1 LLAGAAIHK
10 KHGLD
15 PVALLPEAAD
25 GVQQHISRRHSNRQA
40 TTMSTLFSAA
50 RIGPYDLSHRVVMA
64 PLTRMRS
71 DPGDIPSDLMVEY
84 YSQRTSKG
92 GLIIS
97 EATPVSIRG
106 YGYAGAPG
114 VYSDSQ
120 IAGWRRVTDAVHA
133 KGGWMFLQLWHVGRQ
148 SHSDLQPN
156 GEAPVAPSAIAAE
169 GYADTK
175 EGEVPFSMPRALA
188 LEEIPGTIEEFRAGA
203 ERALSAGFD
212 GVEIHGANGYL
223 PDQFLQDGT
232 NKRTDEYGG
241 PIENRARFLLEI
253 TKAAIT
259 VWGAD
264 RVGVRLSPNSTYGSM
279 SDSDPAATFGYVAD
293 QLDRLGVAYLH
304 VIEPRIKGIEEIAKG
319 QAPVAALQLR
329 QKFSRTLIAA
339 GGFNGESA
347 AAIVAAGDADL
358 VAFGRHFIANPDL
371 PERLRRKL
379 PLNRYDRLTF
389 YGGDG
394 RGYIDYP
401 TYAEMSPAAR

>member
-1 LLAGAAIHK
+1 
-10 KHGLD
+10 
-15 PVALLPEAAD
+15 
-25 GVQQHISRRHSNRQA
+25 
-40 TTMSTLFSAA
+40 MSKLFSPT
-50 RIGPYDLSHRVVMA
+50 RIGPYPLSHRVVMA

-84 YSQRTSKG
+84 YTQRASKS
-92 GLIIS
+92 GLIVS

-114 VYSDSQ
+114 IYSDSQ

-133 KGGWMFLQLWHVGRQ
+133 KGGRMFLQLWHVGRQ
-148 SHSDLQPN
+148 SHTDLQPN

-169 GYADTK
+169 GYAFTK
-175 EGEVPFSMPRALA
+175 QGEVPFSMPRALA
-188 LEEIPGTIEEFRAGA
+188 LEEIPGIIEEFRTGA
-203 ERALSAGFD
+203 ERALRAGFD

-241 PIENRARFLLEI
+241 PIENRARLLLEI
-253 TKAAIT
+253 TQAAIS

-264 RVGVRLSPNSTYGSM
+264 RVGVRLSPSSTYGSM
-279 SDSDPAATFGYVAD
+279 SDSDPTATFGYVAG
-293 QLDRLGVAYLH
+293 QLDRLGIAYLH
-304 VIEPRIKGIEEIAKG
+304 AVEPRIKGTEDVAKG
-319 QAPVAALQLR
+319 QAPVAAQQLR

-339 GGFNGESA
+339 GGFTGESA

-379 PLNRYDRLTF
+379 PLNRYDRSTF

-401 TYAEMSPAAR
+401 AHADMAPAAV

>member
-1 LLAGAAIHK
+1 
-10 KHGLD
+10 
-15 PVALLPEAAD
+15 
-25 GVQQHISRRHSNRQA
+25 
-40 TTMSTLFSAA
+40 MSKLFSPVN
-50 RIGPYDLSHRVVMA
+50 IGPYQLSHRVVMA

-114 VYSDSQ
+114 IYSDRQ

-133 KGGWMFLQLWHVGRQ
+133 KGGRMFLQLWHVGRQ
-148 SHSDLQPN
+148 SHTDLQP
-156 GEAPVAPSAIAAE
+156 GGDPPVAPSAIAAE
-169 GYADTK
+169 GYAYAK
-175 EGEVPFSMPRALA
+175 QGEVPFSMPRALA
-188 LEEIPGTIEEFRAGA
+188 LEEIPGIIEEFRAGA
-203 ERALSAGFD
+203 ERALRAGFD

-253 TKAAIT
+253 TRVVIS

-264 RVGVRLSPNSTYGSM
+264 RVGVRLSPSSTYGSM
-279 SDSDPAATFGYVAD
+279 SDSDPVATFGYLAG
-293 QLDRLGVAYLH
+293 QLDRLGVAYIH
-304 VIEPRIKGIEEIAKG
+304 VIEPRIKGIEDVAKG
-319 QAPVAALQLR
+319 QAPVAAQQLR

-339 GGFNGESA
+339 GGFTGESA

-379 PLNRYDRLTF
+379 PLNRYDRSTF

-394 RGYIDYP
+394 RGYVDYP
-401 TYAEMSPAAR
+401 THAEMTPTAL